1 MIVDTSAWVEFLR
14 GTGSPTHQRLRRA
27 IEADDPLATP
37 APVLMELLAGCRTE
51 PDASNIQRM
60 LARYEILDV
69 EGLAD
74 FEDAAWIQRR
84 CRRNG
89 DTVRSMVDCLIAA
102 MALREGRP
110 LLTTDRDFEGIA
122 RCVGLEVVRD

>member
-1 MIVDTSAWVEFLR
+1 
-14 GTGSPTHQRLRRA
+14 
-27 IEADDPLATP
+27 
-37 APVLMELLAGCRTE
+37 VLMELLAGCRTE

-69 EGLAD
+69 EGLVD

-110 LLTTDRDFEGIA
+110 LLTTDRDFEVIA